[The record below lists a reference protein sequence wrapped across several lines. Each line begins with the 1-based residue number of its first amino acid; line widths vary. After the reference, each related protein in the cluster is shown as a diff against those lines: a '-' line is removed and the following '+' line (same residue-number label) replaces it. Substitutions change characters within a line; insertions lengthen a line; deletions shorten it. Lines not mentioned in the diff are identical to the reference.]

1 MALMILNSERN
12 NGPMTGNKA
21 FYKQGMSDEEIQA
34 DLLRRRNTMAFLY
47 GFSGT
52 SIIVPKQDEKF
63 EYHTPGQ
70 LFDAT
75 EFVCDNKDTDL
86 WNTDEPCDVMLL
98 RNKAFKTVPG
108 LVLAYP
114 VSDCAVFIVVTK
126 EGDVVKTVSI
136 VHCGGYQIDRGLPA
150 MAIEAIKDKLGLGIR
165 DNDKISIYVGPF
177 AQPRSYVYD
186 TGIPKFVTNSQVWDG
201 CLTQQNGL
209 VYVDMKHAIE
219 KQIQEN
225 YGKLLMMSN
234 LDTVTDDRFYSN
246 CAGRLDPSK
255 NGRHLVGAYCK
266 KR

>member
-1 MALMILNSERN
+1 MELMILNSTRY
-12 NGPMTGNKA
+12 NGPMTGNSA
-21 FYKQGMSDEEIQA
+21 FYKQGMSEEEIQA
-34 DLLRRRNTMAFLY
+34 DLLRRRNTIAFLY

-63 EYHTPGQ
+63 KLHTPGQ

-75 EFVCDNKDTDL
+75 EFVCDNKNTDL

-98 RNKAFKTVPG
+98 RSKAFKTVPG

-114 VSDCAVFIVVTK
+114 VSDCPVFIVATM
-126 EGDVVKTVSI
+126 EGKIIKTVSI

-150 MAIEAIKDKLGLGIR
+150 MAIESIKEKLGIV
-165 DNDKISIYVGPF
+165 DNSEISIYVGPF

-186 TGIPKFVTNSQVWDG
+186 NGMPKFVTNNQYWDE
-201 CLTQQNGL
+201 CIIQQNGL
-209 VYVDMKHAIE
+209 TYVDMKRAIE
-219 KQIQEN
+219 KQIQTK
-225 YGKLLMMSN
+225 YGRLLSMSN

-266 KR
+266 RR